1 MMKKVFAVITV
12 LVLLCS
18 CSISKPVEQVFEE
31 NEDALETSEG
41 NHIENEPEKEPEPEP
56 AIILNEN
63 LHAIVTSD
71 EKNFPSGEGLP
82 QEIAWATEEDA
93 EKCLAIIENLNPEE
107 YSEICL
113 LSVPNDELLTV
124 ELSEESAVCFFE
136 LFRQIKPVACEP
148 KNPCTGG
155 SLSIFLSGE
164 KQKIAI
170 SYPGEIFII
179 RIEGEETGYIFDAKS
194 CESILNDLSGFT
206 WNLLYE

>member
-18 CSISKPVEQVFEE
+18 CSISKPVEPVIEE
-31 NEDALETSEG
+31 NEDVHETSEESI
-41 NHIENEPEKEPEPEP
+41 IEDEPEKEPEP
-56 AIILNEN
+56 AINLNEN
-63 LHAIVTSD
+63 LHAIVTTD

-82 QEIAWATEEDA
+82 QEITWATGEDA

-113 LSVPNDELLTV
+113 LSVPNDELLTA
-124 ELSEESAVCFFE
+124 ELSEESAVYFFE

-164 KQKIAI
+164 NQKIAI

-194 CESILNDLSGFT
+194 CESILNDLSGFA

>member
-18 CSISKPVEQVFEE
+18 CSISKPVEPVIEE
-31 NEDALETSEG
+31 NEDVHETSEESI
-41 NHIENEPEKEPEPEP
+41 IEDEPEKEPEP

-63 LHAIVTSD
+63 LHAIVTTD

-82 QEIAWATEEDA
+82 QEITWATGEDA

-113 LSVPNDELLTV
+113 LSVPNDELLTA
-124 ELSEESAVCFFE
+124 ELSEESAVYFFE

-164 KQKIAI
+164 NQKIAI

-194 CESILNDLSGFT
+194 CESILNDLSGFA

>member
-18 CSISKPVEQVFEE
+18 CSISKPVEPVIEK
-31 NEDALETSEG
+31 NEDVHETSEESI
-41 NHIENEPEKEPEPEP
+41 IEDEPEKEPEP

-63 LHAIVTSD
+63 LHAIVTTD

-82 QEIAWATEEDA
+82 QEIAWATGEDA
-93 EKCLAIIENLNPEE
+93 EKCLAIIENLNPEK

-113 LSVPNDELLTV
+113 LSVPSDELLTA
-124 ELSEESAVCFFE
+124 ELSEESAVYFFE

-164 KQKIAI
+164 NQKIAI

-194 CESILNDLSGFT
+194 CESILNDLSGFA

>member
-41 NHIENEPEKEPEPEP
+41 NHIENEPEKEPEPER
-56 AIILNEN
+56 AIILNKN
-63 LHAIVTSD
+63 LHAIVTTD

-82 QEIAWATEEDA
+82 QEITWATEEDA

-113 LSVPNDELLTV
+113 LSVPNDELLTA

-194 CESILNDLSGFT
+194 CESILNDLSGFA

>member
-1 MMKKVFAVITV
+1 MMKKIFAVITV

-18 CSISKPVEQVFEE
+18 CSISKPSEQVFEE

-41 NHIENEPEKEPEPEP
+41 NHMENEPEKEPEPEP
-56 AIILNEN
+56 AIILNKN
-63 LHAIVTSD
+63 LHAIVTTD

-82 QEIAWATEEDA
+82 QEITWATEEDA
-93 EKCLAIIENLNPEE
+93 EKCLAIIENLNPEK

-113 LSVPNDELLTV
+113 LSVPSDELLTA
-124 ELSEESAVCFFE
+124 ELSEESAVYFFE

-164 KQKIAI
+164 NQKIAI

-179 RIEGEETGYIFDAKS
+179 RIEGEETGKIFDALP
-194 CESILNDLSGFT
+194 CESVLNDLSGFA